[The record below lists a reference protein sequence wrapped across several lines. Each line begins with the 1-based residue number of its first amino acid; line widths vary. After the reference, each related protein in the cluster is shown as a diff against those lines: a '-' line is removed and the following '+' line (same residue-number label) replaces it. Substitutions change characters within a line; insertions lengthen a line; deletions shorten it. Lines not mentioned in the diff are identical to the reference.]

1 MNSQRKLTHSIL
13 PDHMKLRGILFIL
26 MIVLFMTGGNAQIF
40 TPLAS
45 PQTPSAPA
53 GCGWIDYNNDR
64 RLDAYLTFFNIQPVL
79 YSNDSTEAFQT
90 ITTAPLIPGGN
101 NYSGVC
107 WGDYDNN
114 GFPDLFIT
122 NMGGGNV
129 LYNNQGNGNFQ
140 ISSTSGIANYGGSF
154 LSANWI
160 DYDNN
165 GDLDLFIPACG
176 TGFAPGA
183 GNLNLLYKNNG
194 DGSFTRVTDN
204 ILATTRTNTS
214 CAAFGDFDND
224 GNQDVFLTEWG
235 KDNWLFKNNGDGT
248 FTKISGMEINSN
260 SSISI
265 TASWGDY
272 DNDGFLDLF
281 VGNGSTSSAVKQHNY
296 LYHNNGNGTFTKI
309 TTGDIAEYS
318 GCVWTSAWADVNN
331 DGYLDL
337 YIGTI
342 YERESLLYLN
352 NGDGTFSIAQ
362 RFGTSAPTIST
373 GVTGASFGDYD
384 NDGSV
389 DLLVAD
395 VASGA
400 PPLMFHNNGN
410 GNHWFAVTCT
420 GTISNRSAIGA
431 RVKIKATI
439 AGKTFWQIRD
449 ITGVQGFRSS
459 NDLRTQFGLGDA
471 TTVDSLVINWP
482 SGTQTVRTNL
492 PANQF
497 ISVTEEIPANFLKPI
512 FGADVTKGKGSLT
525 VHFMDKSIA
534 STPITSW
541 SWDFDND
548 GKEDSKEQHP
558 TFTFRADT
566 GGTFSVSLT
575 ISNGITSKNFIKNN
589 YIQLISKSTPNLAIF
604 SKISSSSNESPAY
617 PPEQAIDGD
626 LNTRWASQFA
636 DPQWIMVELDT
647 IYTVGRLVL
656 KWENA
661 YGRKYTIQAAIDTTS
676 WQTVFTETKGN
687 GGMDDIT
694 FSPVEAKFIRLYG
707 TARGT
712 SYGYSLYELEIYR
725 PSLTG
730 LLDTKTLPR
739 DFYLKSNF
747 PNPFN
752 PSTTIGYQLSSPSH
766 VELKIF
772 DILGREVRTLV
783 NTEQTSGRYTLNF
796 DGSQLSSG
804 IYLCR
809 ITASNPMLYSDQIFV
824 KTNKMILLK

>member
-1 MNSQRKLTHSIL
+1 M
-13 PDHMKLRGILFIL
+13 M
-26 MIVLFMTGGNAQIF
+26 VLSVTAGNAQIF
-40 TPLAS
+40 TPLNS
-45 PQTPSAPA
+45 PPTPSAPG
-53 GCGWIDYNNDR
+53 GCGWIDYNNDHT
-64 RLDAYLTFFNIQPVL
+64 LDAYLTFFNIPPVL
-79 YSNDSTEAFQT
+79 FSGDSSGAFQA
-90 ITTAPLIPGGN
+90 ITTASFIPGGS
-101 NYSGVC
+101 NYSGIC
-107 WGDYDNN
+107 WGDYDNS
-114 GFPDLFIT
+114 GTPDLFIT

-129 LYNNQGNGNFQ
+129 LLNNQGNGKFQ
-140 ISSTSGIANYGGSF
+140 ASTTSGIANYGGSF
-154 LSANWI
+154 LSANWV

-183 GNLNLLYKNNG
+183 GNLNLLYRNNG
-194 DGSFTRVTDN
+194 DGTFTRVTDN
-204 ILATTRTNTS
+204 TLATTRTNTS

-224 GNQDVFLTEWG
+224 GDQDVFLTEWG

-248 FTKISGMEINSN
+248 FTRISGLEINSN

-281 VGNGSTSSAVKQHNY
+281 VGNGSTSSSVKQHNY

-309 TTGDIAEYS
+309 TTGEIAEYS

-362 RFGTSAPTIST
+362 KFGTSSATVST

-384 NDGSV
+384 NDGAV

-395 VASGA
+395 VAAGS
-400 PPLMFHNNGN
+400 PPLIFHNNGN
-410 GNHWFAVTCT
+410 GNHWFNVTCT
-420 GTISNRSAIGA
+420 GSISNKSAIGA

-449 ITGVQGFRSS
+449 VMGVQGFRGS
-459 NDLRTQFGLGDA
+459 NDLRAQFGLGDA
-471 TTVDSLVINWP
+471 TTVDSLVIHWP
-482 SGTQTVRTNL
+482 SGAQTVRTNL
-492 PANQF
+492 QANQF
-497 ISVTEEIPANFLKPI
+497 ISVTEDVPANFLKPI

-534 STPITSW
+534 GTPITSW
-541 SWDFDND
+541 SWDFDSD
-548 GKEDSKEQHP
+548 GKEDSKDQHP

-575 ISNGITSKNFIKNN
+575 ISNGTASKTFTKNN
-589 YIQLISKSTPNLAIF
+589 FIQLISKNTANLAMF
-604 SKISSSSNESPAY
+604 SKIYSSSNESSAY
-617 PPEQAIDGD
+617 PPQQAIDGD

-661 YGRKYTIQAAIDTTS
+661 YGRKYTIQTAIDTS
-676 WQTVFTETKGN
+676 AWQTVFTETKGN
-687 GGMDDIT
+687 GGTDDVP

-707 TARGT
+707 TTRGT

-725 PSLTG
+725 PSSTG
-730 LLDTKTLPR
+730 LLDIKKAPR
-739 DFYLKSNF
+739 EFYLKSNY

-752 PSTTIGYQLSSPSH
+752 PSTSISYQIPVSCKVKLN
-766 VELKIF
+766 VF
-772 DILGREVRTLV
+772 DVRGRELQALVDQNQDAGNYEVR
-783 NTEQTSGRYTLNF
+783 F
-796 DGSQLSSG
+796 DGKNLNSGVYFCRLDAAPTGSQAVHF
-804 IYLCR
+804 IH
-809 ITASNPMLYSDQIFV
+809 
-824 KTNKMILLK
+824 TNKMILLK